1 MATIRIEQLS
11 AGFELIADEET
22 FLDELTDNDL
32 DLNKGG
38 ITPVITSLIVFSAGY
53 GVGKAISQ
61 IFS

>member
-22 FLDELTDNDL
+22 FLDELSDSDL

-53 GVGKAISQ
+53 GVGRAISE
-61 IFS
+61 IFK

>member
-11 AGFELIADEET
+11 AGFELISDEET
-22 FLDELTDNDL
+22 FLDELTDSDL

-53 GVGKAISQ
+53 GVGRAISE
-61 IFS
+61 IFK

>member
-22 FLDELTDNDL
+22 FLDELTDSDL

-38 ITPVITSLIVFSAGY
+38 ITPIITSLIVFSAGY
-53 GVGKAISQ
+53 GVGRAISE
-61 IFS
+61 IFK

>member
-22 FLDELTDNDL
+22 FLDELTDSDL

-53 GVGKAISQ
+53 SVGRAISE
-61 IFS
+61 IFK

>member
-11 AGFELIADEET
+11 VGFELIADEET
-22 FLDELTDNDL
+22 FLDELTDSDL

-53 GVGKAISQ
+53 GVGRAITA
-61 IFS
+61 IFK